1 MTGILINVWQ
11 HGFLFLTS
19 LVNLLY
25 LFLSWEMK
33 VMWEHFGCAQ
43 VCSAFILN
51 VFPIGV
57 TPETGCALL
66 LAPGHLWS
74 TYSIVLARVVDALA
88 CGLLDGEKV
97 SSWNFRSPLMLP
109 GASHVTSAC
118 CVLEW
123 VNGALGKCVNTLGD
137 QTESHPKLLL
147 QDYLVAK
154 LPEIVGKCS
163 TIIDARYIF
172 RFR

>member
-11 HGFLFLTS
+11 HGFLFLTL

-51 VFPIGV
+51 VFPIDV

-97 SSWNFRSPLMLP
+97 SSWNFKISPDAARCLP
-109 GASHVTSAC
+109 CNRCLLCAWMSEWGTWQMCQYIRWPNGVTS
-118 CVLEW
+118 
-123 VNGALGKCVNTLGD
+123 
-137 QTESHPKLLL
+137 
-147 QDYLVAK
+147 
-154 LPEIVGKCS
+154 
-163 TIIDARYIF
+163 
-172 RFR
+172 